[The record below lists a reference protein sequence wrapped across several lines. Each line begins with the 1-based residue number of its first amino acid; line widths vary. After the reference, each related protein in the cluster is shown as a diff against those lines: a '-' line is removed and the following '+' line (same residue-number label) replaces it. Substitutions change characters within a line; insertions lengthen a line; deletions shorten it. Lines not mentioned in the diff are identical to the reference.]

1 MAAPLILAIDTSHMK
16 GSAAVVR
23 GTEVLCEIVFDASD
37 THSATLMPAVD
48 ACLGGAHAKIDDMD
62 LFAVVSGP
70 GSFTGL
76 RIGLATVKAFAA
88 VKQRPVAPVTSLRV
102 LAAAFP
108 YSSLPVL
115 PMIDARR
122 GEVYAGLYETSEG
135 LPRELVAPI
144 SVKPENAA
152 GIIPGDRAESP
163 VIICGTGSL
172 RYRDLLD
179 RGMPAPSR
187 FAHPRWAF
195 PSASL
200 LAMLALESEP
210 VPYGEL
216 PALEPLYLRPPDAR
230 LPRKT
235 ALRDGGGK

>member
-1 MAAPLILAIDTSHMK
+1 MAEPLILAIDTSHMK
-16 GSAAVVR
+16 GSVAAVR
-23 GTEVLCEIVFDASD
+23 GPEILCEIVFDASD

-48 ACLGGAHAKIDDMD
+48 TCLGGAHAKIDDID

-88 VKQRPVAPVTSLRV
+88 VKRRGVASVTSLRV

-115 PMIDARR
+115 PVIDARR
-122 GEVYAGLYETSEG
+122 GEVYAGLYETSSG
-135 LPRELVAPI
+135 SPRELVAPCA
-144 SVKPENAA
+144 VKPEDAA
-152 GIIPGDRAESP
+152 GILPEDP
-163 VIICGTGSL
+163 VIVCGTGSL
-172 RYRDLLD
+172 RYRDLL
-179 RGMPAPSR
+179 RSALPEGSR
-187 FAHPRWAF
+187 FAHPRWAV

-200 LAMLALESEP
+200 LAALARKSDP
-210 VPYGEL
+210 IPYEHL

-230 LPRKT
+230 LPRET

>member
-1 MAAPLILAIDTSHMK
+1 MAEPLILAIDTSHMK
-16 GSAAVVR
+16 GSVAVAR
-23 GTEVLCEIVFDASD
+23 GPEILCEIVFDASD

-48 ACLGGAHAKIDDMD
+48 ACLGGAHAKIDEID

-76 RIGLATVKAFAA
+76 RIGLASVKAFAA
-88 VKQRPVAPVTSLRV
+88 VKRRGVASVTSLRV

-122 GEVYAGLYETSEG
+122 GEVYAGLYETSAG
-135 LPRELVAPI
+135 SPRELVAPCA
-144 SVKPENAA
+144 VKPGDVT
-152 GIIPGDRAESP
+152 GILSQDP
-163 VIICGTGSL
+163 VIVCGTGGL
-172 RYRDLLD
+172 RYRDLLKSVLPD
-179 RGMPAPSR
+179 GSH
-187 FAHPRWAF
+187 FAHPRWAV

-200 LAMLALESEP
+200 LAVLAREGDP
-210 VPYGEL
+210 IPYEEL

-230 LPRKT
+230 LPRDT
-235 ALRDGGGK
+235 ALRDGGGR